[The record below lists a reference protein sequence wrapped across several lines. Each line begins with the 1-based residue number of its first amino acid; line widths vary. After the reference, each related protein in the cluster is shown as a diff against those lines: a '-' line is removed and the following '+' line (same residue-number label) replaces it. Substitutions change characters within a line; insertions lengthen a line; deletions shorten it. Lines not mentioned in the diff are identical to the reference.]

1 MSSEEGITEVIEER
15 IYTVPLRRHFLKKTR
30 VKRAKAAVN
39 ALRRF
44 VKRHMKVEEDELIR
58 IDPKVNE
65 AIWARGAKKPPARIK
80 VLVQKVR
87 REDET
92 HVVYVKLPEEES

>member
-1 MSSEEGITEVIEER
+1 MPSEEITEVIEER
-15 IYTVPLRRHFLKKTR
+15 VYTIPLRKHFLKKSR

-39 ALRRF
+39 ALRKF
-44 VKRHMKVEEDELIR
+44 VKRHMKVEDSELIK

-65 AIWARGAKKPPARIK
+65 VIWARGAKKPPARIK